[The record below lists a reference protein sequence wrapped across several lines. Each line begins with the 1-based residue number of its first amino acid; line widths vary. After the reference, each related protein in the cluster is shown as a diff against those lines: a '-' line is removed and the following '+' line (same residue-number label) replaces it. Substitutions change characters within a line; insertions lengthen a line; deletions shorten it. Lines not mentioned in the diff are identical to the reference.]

1 MIAVEEEAIA
11 AAAAVG
17 DDPDP
22 LLFLEAPP
30 MESEESMATF
40 GVIDC
45 WD

>member
-1 MIAVEEEAIA
+1 MVAAEDEAIV

-17 DDPDP
+17 DDP
-22 LLFLEAPP
+22 LLFLELPP
-30 MESEESMATF
+30 MESEESMAAF

>member
-1 MIAVEEEAIA
+1 MVAVEDEAIA

-17 DDPDP
+17 DDPL

-30 MESEESMATF
+30 MESEESMAAL